1 MVRES
6 RKNVGR
12 LENEP
17 SNYEGVAEVRRPGN
31 NSPPLLQK
39 VNDGIPKPDQLFRPR
54 LNIIILNRTMWIH
67 ILTACVTLLLLLSVH
82 SFYDYLKNTLTV
94 PKIHDIRTMETN
106 KRKEIDSILEET

>member
-1 MVRES
+1 
-6 RKNVGR
+6 
-12 LENEP
+12 
-17 SNYEGVAEVRRPGN
+17 
-31 NSPPLLQK
+31 
-39 VNDGIPKPDQLFRPR
+39 
-54 LNIIILNRTMWIH
+54 MWIH